1 MPAAAVVTEV
11 IMEEEKRRRIRHP
24 VLLAVI
30 VTAVVT
36 AALTAVL
43 AAVAVNA
50 RLGGE
55 LSFAREHPKLR
66 ELSDVIDS
74 RFVGEKDAEAVEEAC
89 AAAMVEGLGD
99 PWSYYISA
107 EDLKQYDI
115 TMANNYVG
123 IGVTVRKP
131 EEDDPLE
138 VISVQ
143 EGGGA
148 RGVHPLEDADERVHV
163 AVRHAL
169 DHEAA
174 RRGGPE
180 VRPHADGDE
189 EGGLALERNGVVGG
203 ECMRDRRR
211 RNGRLPGGED
221 C

>member
-11 IMEEEKRRRIRHP
+11 IMEEEKRKRIRHP

-30 VTAVVT
+30 VTAAVT

-115 TMANNYVG
+115 TRT
-123 IGVTVRKP
+123 IRWRSSP
-131 EEDDPLE
+131 
-138 VISVQ
+138 S
-143 EGGGA
+143 
-148 RGVHPLEDADERVHV
+148 
-163 AVRHAL
+163 
-169 DHEAA
+169 
-174 RRGGPE
+174 RR
-180 VRPHADGDE
+180 E
-189 EGGLALERNGVVGG
+189 EGPKRPEFSPEISSPRPT
-203 ECMRDRRR
+203 ECLSREWYWRKQLLWSRGKRGRTWSWISSAGRRSSR
-211 RNGRLPGGED
+211 
-221 C
+221 